1 MPTVLA
7 IVADTPASMQG
18 RMVLR
23 PGLSVEVWSD
33 LDFALRRCAGQRFD
47 LLVLAGMPGERQGE
61 LVRRLHEIR
70 RWRIVPV
77 LYVLP
82 PEEPGLVVP
91 GTFRPELDRIVRAQ
105 FRSPDVARL
114 IETMAREGTGDAEA
128 IVAGNAELDPLRGRL
143 RVDDRE
149 IVLTRR
155 ETEILAVLM
164 QDAGRT
170 IPFAELV
177 ERGWQAPPDG
187 RNVQI
192 LRRHIS
198 NIRRKL
204 EEAGVRIALRTVRG
218 TGYRLQLPRAS

>member
-1 MPTVLA
+1 VPTVLA
-7 IVADTPASMQG
+7 IVADTPPSMQG
-18 RMVLR
+18 RMAVH
-23 PGLSVEVWSD
+23 PGLAVEVWSD
-33 LDFALRRCAGQRFD
+33 LDLALCRTAGQRFD
-47 LLVLAGMPGERQGE
+47 LLVLAEMPGERQGE
-61 LVRRLHEIR
+61 LVHRLHQIR

-91 GTFRPELDRIVRAQ
+91 GSFRPEIDRIVRAR
-105 FRSPDVARL
+105 FRSPEVIRL
-114 IETMAREGTGDAEA
+114 IEAMAREGIGDAEA
-128 IVAGNAELDPLRGRL
+128 IVAGTAELDPLRGRL

-149 IVLTRR
+149 IILTRR

-164 QDAGRT
+164 QEPGRT
-170 IPFAELV
+170 IPFGELV
-177 ERGWQAPPDG
+177 ERGWQARPDG

-204 EEAGVRIALRTVRG
+204 EEAGVRLALRTVRG